1 MCLFV
6 SVLSDSEGSACSGAC
21 KTYMGGELKDSD
33 DFQARLKCFLEKRL
47 LKDLVK
53 RS

>member
-1 MCLFV
+1 MLV
-6 SVLSDSEGSACSGAC
+6 AARARR
-21 KTYMGGELKDSD
+21 TWGGELKDSD
-33 DFQARLKCFLEKRL
+33 DFHARLKCFLEKRL